1 MSHDAPGLVVLP
13 SRLAGVEAVRVTGDT
28 RLWSGVSTRYGVTV
42 VYAGAFDF
50 WYRGRAWTQ
59 TQGIL
64 KLKEPGVVHR
74 DLRVHAPVTAQSVTL
89 DAPVVEAAARELG
102 LRAPPRLPALRDGI
116 GRAEALALHA
126 ALRDPGSDTLAL
138 QCLLSGMLAALLLGA
153 GASTSAEAVPRA
165 RRAALRAR
173 DLLHASVVEG
183 VSLDALAVATG
194 LGRFHLL
201 RTFRQEL
208 GLTPHAYL
216 THLRVS
222 RARELLARGVPAA
235 RAALEVGLYDQSQL
249 HRHFVRIVGTSPG
262 AYARAVR
269 GTSTSPKKSAERVP
283 HPRR

>member
-1 MSHDAPGLVVLP
+1 MRREEPGLVVLP
-13 SRLAGVEAVRVTGDT
+13 PRLAGVEAVRVTGDT

-59 TQGIL
+59 AAGML
-64 KLKEPGVVHR
+64 KLKEPGEVHR
-74 DLRVHAPVTAQSVTL
+74 DLRVHAPVTAQSMTL
-89 DAPVVEAAARELG
+89 EAPWVEGAARELG
-102 LRAPPRLPALRDGI
+102 LRAPPHLPALSEGQ
-116 GRAEALALHA
+116 GHAEALALHA
-126 ALRDPGSDTLAL
+126 ALRDPGSDALAL
-138 QCLLSGMLAALLLGA
+138 QGLLAGMLAALLGA
-153 GASTSAEAVPRA
+153 GTHAPVEASPRT

-173 DLLHASVVEG
+173 DLLHESVVEG
-183 VSLDALAVATG
+183 VSLDALAAASG

-216 THLRVS
+216 THLRIS
-222 RARELLARGVPAA
+222 RARELLARGVSAA
-235 RAALEVGLYDQSQL
+235 RVALEVGLYDQSQL

-269 GTSTSPKKSAERVP
+269 GTSTSPKKDAGRAA

>member
-1 MSHDAPGLVVLP
+1 MRRDESGLVVLP
-13 SRLAGVEAVRVTGDT
+13 ARLAGVDGVRVAGDT

-59 TQGIL
+59 AEGVL
-64 KLKEPGVVHR
+64 KLKEPGEVHR
-74 DLRVHAPVTAQSVTL
+74 DLRVHAPVTAQSLTL
-89 DAPVVEAAARELG
+89 AVPVVEGAARELG
-102 LRAPPRLPALRDGI
+102 LRAPPHLPALSGGI

-126 ALRDPGSDTLAL
+126 ALRDPGSDALAL
-138 QCLLSGMLAALLLGA
+138 QCLLAGMLAALL
-153 GASTSAEAVPRA
+153 GASASASVEAVPRA

-173 DLLHASVVEG
+173 DLLHASVVKG
-183 VSLDALAVATG
+183 VSLEALALASG

-269 GTSTSPKKSAERVP
+269 GTSTSPKKGAERVP

>member
-1 MSHDAPGLVVLP
+1 MRRDAPGLVVLP
-13 SRLAGVEAVRVTGDT
+13 SRLAGVEGVRVAGDT

-50 WYRGRAWTQ
+50 WYRGRTWTQ
-59 TQGIL
+59 SEGVL
-64 KLKEPGVVHR
+64 KLKEPGEVHR
-74 DLRVHAPVTAQSVTL
+74 DLRVHSPVTAQSMTL
-89 DAPVVEAAARELG
+89 EAPVVEGAARELG
-102 LRAPPRLPALRDGI
+102 LRAPPRMPALFGGI
-116 GRAEALALHA
+116 GHAEALALHA
-126 ALRDPGSDTLAL
+126 ALRDPGSDALMLQGLLAE
-138 QCLLSGMLAALLLGA
+138 MLAALLSA
-153 GASTSAEAVPRA
+153 RASAESVPRA

-183 VSLDALAVATG
+183 VSLEALAVASG

-269 GTSTSPKKSAERVP
+269 GTSTSPKKGAERAT
-283 HPRR
+283 HSRR